1 MWVCGGG
8 VGLWWVEIASFG
20 VCVYRSIFG
29 FFCGFGGCGGGDGGC
44 GGVLVA
50 MGLVFDFFFFFCGFG
65 GYGGDDG
72 VCGGG
77 LGFLFVCGFGCN
89 YGLWLKWRF
98 GSCGCGCHSFG
109 GCGCVGWWFFFFLTL
124 GSG

>member
-1 MWVCGGG
+1 MCVFTDLYLDFF
-8 VGLWWVEIASFG
+8 VGLVAVVVVMVVVVVFWWLWVWCLI
-20 VCVYRSIFG
+20 
-29 FFCGFGGCGGGDGGC
+29 
-44 GGVLVA
+44 
-50 MGLVFDFFFFFCGFG
+50 FFFFCGFG

-109 GCGCVGWWFFFFLTL
+109 GCGCVGWWFFFSLPWAVVEVVA
-124 GSG
+124 GGVVVEVVVAG